1 VGGGSDPARGL
12 DQRQGRGMGV
22 GFGVATPGNEH
33 DRVRAANRRSD
44 GPAAVEALQAHVVSV
59 VAGELDDEP
68 AGAAGRSDDEASHR

>member
-1 VGGGSDPARGL
+1 
-12 DQRQGRGMGV
+12 MGV

-59 VAGELDDEP
+59 VAGELDEP
-68 AGAAGRSDDEASHR
+68 AGAAGSSDDEASHR